1 MALDFGKLDFAVA
14 FNRQTAFPLDA
25 KSYFESLESA
35 QAAAQSADAAGSKT
49 TTYYFG
55 QQIAVVESGVATLYI
70 IQPDKTLKE
79 VGGKIDVNENIF
91 EKTAEGK
98 LDIIGFAGAVA
109 GAQAIKGADG
119 KISWVKPDT
128 TTVEGLTTTVTQ
140 LSNTVN
146 GYTDGE
152 GVAHEGLGTKVST
165 LETKVANTYTKAEVD
180 GKVSSVM
187 RYKGS
192 KDTYDDLPAE
202 GNVIG
207 DVWNIATANI
217 AQGIKAGDNVAWN
230 GTGWDILGGAVDLSG
245 YATKTDLNDKVDK
258 VEGSRLITSAEGEK
272 LANIEAGAQVNKI
285 ESVAA
290 GELVI
295 SEDKELSIV
304 AIAQNKITGLDTT
317 LAGKVNTETGKGL
330 SSNDYTDDEKTK
342 LGGIEANAQV
352 NILDVVKVNG
362 TALPIAEKAVD
373 IPLATAEVLGVV
385 KGSADENKIA
395 IGEDGAMEV
404 NSLNVNKL
412 AQTAGDTLILN
423 GGTASTAI

>member
-98 LDIIGFAGAVA
+98 LDIIGFASAVA
-109 GAQAIKGADG
+109 GAQAVKDANG

-180 GKVSSVM
+180 SKVSSVM

-192 KDTYDDLPAE
+192 KDTYADLPAE

-207 DVWNIATANI
+207 DVWNIATADT

-245 YATKTDLNDKVDK
+245 YATKTDLNSKVDK
-258 VEGSRLITSAEGEK
+258 VEGSRLLTSVEGEK

-285 ESVAA
+285 ESVAT
-290 GELVI
+290 GELAI

-304 AIAQNKITGLDTT
+304 AIAQNKVTGLDTA
-317 LAGKVNTETGKGL
+317 LAGKVSVETGKGL
-330 SSNDYTDDEKTK
+330 SSNDYTADEKAK
-342 LGGIEANAQV
+342 LEGIEANAQANV
-352 NILDVVKVNG
+352 LDVVKING

-395 IGEDGAMEV
+395 VGADGTMEV

-423 GGTASTAI
+423 GGTSEG

>member
-98 LDIIGFAGAVA
+98 LDIIGFASAVA
-109 GAQAIKGADG
+109 GAQAVKGANG

-146 GYTDGE
+146 GYTDGD
-152 GVAHEGLGTKVST
+152 GVVHEGLGTKVST

-180 GKVSSVM
+180 SKVSAVM

-317 LAGKVNTETGKGL
+317 LAGKVNVETGKGL

-342 LGGIEANAQV
+342 LGGIEANAQANV
-352 NILDVVKVNG
+352 LDIVKING

-395 IGEDGAMEV
+395 IGEDGTMEV

-423 GGTASTAI
+423 GGTSEG

>member
-98 LDIIGFAGAVA
+98 LDIIGFASAVA
-109 GAQAIKGADG
+109 GAQAVKGTNG

-180 GKVSSVM
+180 KKVSSVM

-192 KDTYDDLPAE
+192 KDTYADLPAE

-207 DVWNIATANI
+207 DVWNITTADT

-245 YATKTDLNDKVDK
+245 YATKTDLNSKVDK
-258 VEGSRLITSAEGEK
+258 VEGSRLLTSAEGEK

-285 ESVAA
+285 ESVAT
-290 GELVI
+290 GELAI

-304 AIAQNKITGLDTT
+304 AIAQNKVTGLDTA
-317 LAGKVNTETGKGL
+317 LAGKVSVETGKGL
-330 SSNDYTDDEKTK
+330 SSNDYTADEKAK
-342 LGGIEANAQV
+342 LEGIEANAQANV
-352 NILDVVKVNG
+352 LDVVKING
-362 TALPIAEKAVD
+362 TALPIAKKAVD

-395 IGEDGAMEV
+395 IGADGTMEV

-423 GGTASTAI
+423 GGTSEG

>member
-98 LDIIGFAGAVA
+98 LDIIGFASAVA
-109 GAQAIKGADG
+109 GAQAVKGANG

-146 GYTDGE
+146 GYTDGD

-180 GKVSSVM
+180 SKVSAVM

-258 VEGSRLITSAEGEK
+258 VDGSRLMTTAEGEK

-285 ESVAA
+285 ESAAA
-290 GELVI
+290 GELAI

-317 LAGKVNTETGKGL
+317 LAGKVNVETGKGL
-330 SSNDYTDDEKTK
+330 SSNDYTADEKAK
-342 LGGIEANAQV
+342 LEGIEAKAQV
-352 NILDVVKVNG
+352 NILEVVKVNG
-362 TALPIAEKAVD
+362 SALPITEKAVD

-385 KGSADENKIA
+385 KGSAAENKVA
-395 IGEDGAMEV
+395 IGEDGTMEV

-423 GGTASTAI
+423 GGTSED

>member
-79 VGGKIDVNENIF
+79 VGGKIDINENIF

-98 LDIIGFAGAVA
+98 LDIIGFASAVA
-109 GAQAIKGADG
+109 GAQAVKGAND

-180 GKVSSVM
+180 SKVSSVM

-192 KDTYDDLPAE
+192 KDTYADLPAE

-207 DVWNIATANI
+207 DVWNIATADT

-245 YATKTDLNDKVDK
+245 YATKTDLNSKVDK
-258 VEGSRLITSAEGEK
+258 VEGSRLLTSAEGEK

-285 ESVAA
+285 ESVAT
-290 GELVI
+290 GELAI

-304 AIAQNKITGLDTT
+304 AIAQNKVTGLDTA
-317 LAGKVNTETGKGL
+317 LAGKVSVETGKGL
-330 SSNDYTDDEKTK
+330 SSNDYTADEKAK
-342 LGGIEANAQV
+342 LEGIEANAQANV
-352 NILDVVKVNG
+352 LDVVKING

-395 IGEDGAMEV
+395 VGADGTMEV

-423 GGTASTAI
+423 GGTSEG

>member
-98 LDIIGFAGAVA
+98 LDIIGFASAVA
-109 GAQAIKGADG
+109 GAQAVKGADG

-128 TTVEGLTTTVTQ
+128 TTVEGLTTTVNQ

-152 GVAHEGLGTKVST
+152 GIVHEGLGTKVST

-180 GKVSSVM
+180 SKVSSVM

-192 KDTYDDLPAE
+192 KDTYDDLPTE
-202 GNVIG
+202 GNIVG
-207 DVWNIATANI
+207 DVWNITTADATH
-217 AQGIKAGDNVAWN
+217 GIKAGDNVAWN

-290 GELVI
+290 GELAI

-304 AIAQNKITGLDTT
+304 AIAQNKVTGLDTA
-317 LAGKVNTETGKGL
+317 LAGKVNVEEGKGL
-330 SSNDYTDDEKTK
+330 SSNDYTADEKAK
-342 LGGIEANAQV
+342 LEGIEAKAQV
-352 NILDVVKVNG
+352 NILEVVKVNG
-362 TALPIAEKAVD
+362 SALPITEKAVD

-385 KGSADENKIA
+385 KGSTAENKIA
-395 IGEDGAMEV
+395 IGEDGTMEV
-404 NSLNVNKL
+404 NSLNVSKL

-423 GGTASTAI
+423 GGTSEG

>member
-49 TTYYFG
+49 TTYYYG

-79 VGGKIDVNENIF
+79 VGGKIDVNENVF
-91 EKTAEGK
+91 EKTEDGK
-98 LDIIGFAGAVA
+98 LDIIGFASAVA
-109 GAQAIKGADG
+109 GAQAVKGADG

-128 TTVEGLTTTVTQ
+128 TTVEGLTTTVNQ

-152 GVAHEGLGTKVST
+152 GVVHEGLGSKVAT
-165 LETKVANTYTKAEVD
+165 LETKIGDVYTKAEVD
-180 GKVSSVM
+180 TKISAVM
-187 RYKGS
+187 KYRGS
-192 KDTYDDLPAE
+192 KDTYTELPTE
-202 GNVIG
+202 GNEKG
-207 DVWNIATANI
+207 DVWNIVNADAEH
-217 AQGIKAGDNVAWN
+217 GIKAGDNVAWN
-230 GTGWDILGGAVDLSG
+230 GTSWDVLGGVVDLSG
-245 YATKTDLNDKVDK
+245 YATKTDLDGKVDK

-290 GELVI
+290 GELAI
-295 SEDKELSIV
+295 SEDKELSVV
-304 AIAQNKITGLDTT
+304 AIAQDKVTGLADA
-317 LAGKVNTETGKGL
+317 LAKKVDVEKGKGL
-330 SSNDYTDDEKTK
+330 STNDYTAEEKTK
-342 LGGIEANAQV
+342 LSKIEAGAQV
-352 NILDVVKVNG
+352 NILEVVKVNG
-362 TALPIAEKAVD
+362 TALPITEKAVD
-373 IPLATAEVLGVV
+373 IPLATAEVLGIV
-385 KGSADENKIA
+385 KGSAEENKIA
-395 IGEDGAMEV
+395 IGEDGTMEV
-404 NSLNVNKL
+404 NSLNVSKL

-423 GGTASTAI
+423 GGTSEG

>member
-98 LDIIGFAGAVA
+98 LDIIGFASAVA
-109 GAQAIKGADG
+109 GAQAVKGADG

-128 TTVEGLTTTVTQ
+128 TTVEGLTTTVNQ

-152 GVAHEGLGTKVST
+152 GVVHEGLGSKVST
-165 LETKVANTYTKAEVD
+165 LETKVANTYTKTEVD
-180 GKVSSVM
+180 SKVSSVM

-192 KDTYDDLPAE
+192 KDTYAELPTE
-202 GNVIG
+202 DNTVG
-207 DVWNIATANI
+207 DVWNITTADATH
-217 AQGIKAGDNVAWN
+217 GIKAGDNVAWN

-290 GELVI
+290 GELAI

-304 AIAQNKITGLDTT
+304 AIAQNKVTGLDTA
-317 LAGKVNTETGKGL
+317 LAGKVNVEEGKGL
-330 SSNDYTDDEKTK
+330 SSNDYTADEKAK
-342 LGGIEANAQV
+342 LEGIEAKAQV
-352 NILDVVKVNG
+352 NILEVVKVNG
-362 TALPIAEKAVD
+362 SALPITEKAVD

-385 KGSADENKIA
+385 KGSAAENKIA
-395 IGEDGAMEV
+395 IGEDGTMEV
-404 NSLNVNKL
+404 NSLNVSKL

-423 GGTASTAI
+423 GGTSEG

>member
-79 VGGKIDVNENIF
+79 VGGKIDVNENVF
-91 EKTAEGK
+91 EKTSDGK
-98 LDIIGFAGAVA
+98 LDIIGFASAVA
-109 GAQAIKGADG
+109 GAQAVKGADG

-128 TTVEGLTTTVTQ
+128 TTVEGLTTTVNQ

-152 GVAHEGLGTKVST
+152 GIVHEGLGTKVST

-180 GKVSSVM
+180 KKVSAVM

-192 KDTYDDLPAE
+192 KDTYAELPTE
-202 GNVIG
+202 GNIVG
-207 DVWNIATANI
+207 DVWNIANAD
-217 AQGIKAGDNVAWN
+217 AEHGIKAGDNVAWN
-230 GTGWDILGGAVDLSG
+230 GTGWDVLGGAVDLSG

-285 ESVAA
+285 ESVAT
-290 GELVI
+290 GELAI
-295 SEDKELSIV
+295 SEEKELSVV
-304 AIAQNKITGLDTT
+304 AIAQNKITGLADA
-317 LAGKVNTETGKGL
+317 LAKKVDAEEGKGL
-330 SSNDYTDDEKTK
+330 SSNDYTADEKAK
-342 LGGIEANAQV
+342 LEGIEAKAQV
-352 NILDVVKVNG
+352 NILEVVKLNG
-362 TALPIAEKAVD
+362 SALPITEKAVD

-385 KGSADENKIA
+385 KGSTAENKIA
-395 IGEDGAMEV
+395 IGKDGTMEV
-404 NSLNVNKL
+404 NSLNVSKL
-412 AQTAGDTLILN
+412 AQTVGDTLILN
-423 GGTASTAI
+423 GGTSEG

>member
-91 EKTAEGK
+91 QKTAEGK
-98 LDIIGFAGAVA
+98 LDIIGFASAVA
-109 GAQAIKGADG
+109 GAQAVKGADG

-152 GVAHEGLGTKVST
+152 GVVHEGLGAKVST

-180 GKVSSVM
+180 SKVSSVM

-192 KDTYDDLPAE
+192 KDTYADLPAE

-207 DVWNIATANI
+207 DVWNIATADT

-245 YATKTDLNDKVDK
+245 YATKTDLNSKVDK
-258 VEGSRLITSAEGEK
+258 VEGSRLMTTAEGEK

-290 GELVI
+290 GELAI
-295 SEDKELSIV
+295 SEDKELSII

-317 LAGKVNTETGKGL
+317 LAGKVNVEAGKGL
-330 SSNDYTDDEKTK
+330 SSNDYTDDEKAK
-342 LGGIEANAQV
+342 LGGIEANAQA
-352 NILDVVKVNG
+352 NILDVVKING
-362 TALPIAEKAVD
+362 AALPIVEKAVD
-373 IPLATAEVLGVV
+373 IPLATAEALGVI
-385 KGSADENKIA
+385 KGSTDENKIA
-395 IGEDGAMEV
+395 VGADGTMEV

-412 AQTAGDTLILN
+412 TQTAGDTLILN
-423 GGTASTAI
+423 GGTSKG

>member
-35 QAAAQSADAAGSKT
+35 QAAAQSADSAGSKT

-79 VGGKIDVNENIF
+79 VGGKIDVNENVF
-91 EKTAEGK
+91 EKTSDGK

-109 GAQAIKGADG
+109 GAQAVKGADG

-128 TTVEGLTTTVTQ
+128 TTVEGLTTTVNQ

-152 GVAHEGLGTKVST
+152 GAVHEGLGTKVST

-180 GKVSSVM
+180 SKVSAVM

-192 KDTYDDLPAE
+192 KDTYAELPTE
-202 GNVIG
+202 GNIVG
-207 DVWNIATANI
+207 DVWNVAN
-217 AQGIKAGDNVAWN
+217 ADAEHGIKAGDNVAWN
-230 GTGWDILGGAVDLSG
+230 ETGWDVLGGVVDLSG

-258 VEGSRLITSAEGEK
+258 IEGSRLMTSTEGEK

-290 GELVI
+290 GELAI

-304 AIAQNKITGLDTT
+304 AIAQNKVTGLDTA
-317 LAGKVNTETGKGL
+317 LAGKVNVEEGKGL
-330 SSNDYTDDEKTK
+330 SSNDYTADEKAK
-342 LGGIEANAQV
+342 LEGIEAKAQV
-352 NILDVVKVNG
+352 NILEVVKVNG
-362 TALPIAEKAVD
+362 SALPITEKAVD

-385 KGSADENKIA
+385 KGSTAENKIA
-395 IGEDGAMEV
+395 VGEDGTMEV
-404 NSLNVNKL
+404 NSINVNKL
-412 AQTAGDTLILN
+412 TQTAGDTLILN
-423 GGTASTAI
+423 GGTSEG

>member
-79 VGGKIDVNENIF
+79 VGGKIDINENIF

-98 LDIIGFAGAVA
+98 LDIIGFASAVA
-109 GAQAIKGADG
+109 GAQAVKGANG

-180 GKVSSVM
+180 SKVSSVM

-192 KDTYDDLPAE
+192 KDTYADLPAE

-207 DVWNIATANI
+207 DVWNIATADT

-245 YATKTDLNDKVDK
+245 YATKTDLNSKVDK
-258 VEGSRLITSAEGEK
+258 VEGSRLLTSAEGEK

-285 ESVAA
+285 ESVAT
-290 GELVI
+290 GELAI

-304 AIAQNKITGLDTT
+304 AIAQNKVTGLDTA
-317 LAGKVNTETGKGL
+317 LAGKVSVETGKGL
-330 SSNDYTDDEKTK
+330 SSNDYTADEKAK
-342 LGGIEANAQV
+342 LEGIEANAQANV
-352 NILDVVKVNG
+352 LDVVKING

-395 IGEDGAMEV
+395 VGADGTMEV

-423 GGTASTAI
+423 GGTSEG

>member
-79 VGGKIDVNENIF
+79 VGGKIDVNENVF
-91 EKTAEGK
+91 EKTSDGK
-98 LDIIGFAGAVA
+98 LDIIGFASAVA
-109 GAQAIKGADG
+109 GAQAVKGADG

-128 TTVEGLTTTVTQ
+128 TTVEGLTTTVNQ

-152 GVAHEGLGTKVST
+152 GIIHEGLGTKVST

-180 GKVSSVM
+180 KKVSAVM

-192 KDTYDDLPAE
+192 KDTYAELPTE
-202 GNVIG
+202 GNIVG
-207 DVWNIATANI
+207 DVWNIANAD
-217 AQGIKAGDNVAWN
+217 AEHGIKAGDNVAWN
-230 GTGWDILGGAVDLSG
+230 ETGWDVLGGVVDLSG

-258 VEGSRLITSAEGEK
+258 VEGSRLITSTEGEK

-285 ESVAA
+285 ESVAT
-290 GELVI
+290 GELAI
-295 SEDKELSIV
+295 SEEKELSVV
-304 AIAQNKITGLDTT
+304 AIAQNKITGLAGV
-317 LAGKVNTETGKGL
+317 LAKKVDAEEGKGL
-330 SSNDYTDDEKTK
+330 SSNDYTADEKAK
-342 LGGIEANAQV
+342 LEGIEAKAQV
-352 NILDVVKVNG
+352 NILEVVKVNG
-362 TALPIAEKAVD
+362 SALPITEKAVD

-385 KGSADENKIA
+385 KGSTAENKIA
-395 IGEDGAMEV
+395 IGKDGTMEV
-404 NSLNVNKL
+404 NSLNVSKL
-412 AQTAGDTLILN
+412 AQTVGDTLILN
-423 GGTASTAI
+423 GGTSEG

>member
-91 EKTAEGK
+91 EKTTEGK
-98 LDIIGFAGAVA
+98 LDIIGFASAVA
-109 GAQAIKGADG
+109 GAQAVKGADG

-128 TTVEGLTTTVTQ
+128 TTVEGLTTTVNQ

-152 GVAHEGLGTKVST
+152 GIVHEGLGTKVST

-180 GKVSSVM
+180 SKVSSVM

-192 KDTYDDLPAE
+192 KDTYADLPAE

-207 DVWNIATANI
+207 DVWNITTADATH
-217 AQGIKAGDNVAWN
+217 GIKAGDNVAWN
-230 GTGWDILGGAVDLSG
+230 GTGWDVLGGAIDLSG

-285 ESVAA
+285 ESVTAS
-290 GELVI
+290 ELAI

-304 AIAQNKITGLDTT
+304 AIAQNKVTGLDTA
-317 LAGKVNTETGKGL
+317 LAGKVNVEEGKGL
-330 SSNDYTDDEKTK
+330 SSNDYTADEKAK
-342 LGGIEANAQV
+342 LEGIEAKAQV
-352 NILDVVKVNG
+352 NILEVVKVNG
-362 TALPIAEKAVD
+362 SALPITEKAVD

-385 KGSADENKIA
+385 KGSAAENKVA
-395 IGEDGAMEV
+395 IGEDGTMEV
-404 NSLNVNKL
+404 NSLNVSKL

-423 GGTASTAI
+423 GGTSEG

>member
-98 LDIIGFAGAVA
+98 LDIIGFASAVA
-109 GAQAIKGADG
+109 GAQAVKGADG

-128 TTVEGLTTTVTQ
+128 TTVEGLTTTVNQ

-152 GVAHEGLGTKVST
+152 GIVHEGLGTKVST

-180 GKVSSVM
+180 SKVSSVM

-192 KDTYDDLPAE
+192 KDTYADLPTE

-207 DVWNIATANI
+207 DVWNITTANA

-290 GELVI
+290 GELAI

-304 AIAQNKITGLDTT
+304 AIAQNKVTGLDTA
-317 LAGKVNTETGKGL
+317 LAGKVNVEEGKGL
-330 SSNDYTDDEKTK
+330 SSNDYTADEKAK
-342 LGGIEANAQV
+342 LEGIEAKAQV
-352 NILDVVKVNG
+352 NILEVVKVNG
-362 TALPIAEKAVD
+362 SALPITEKAVD

-385 KGSADENKIA
+385 KGSTAENKIA
-395 IGEDGAMEV
+395 IGEDGTMEV
-404 NSLNVNKL
+404 NSLNVSKL
-412 AQTAGDTLILN
+412 AQTTGDTLILN
-423 GGTASTAI
+423 GGTSEG

>member
-35 QAAAQSADAAGSKT
+35 QTAAQSADAAGSKT

-79 VGGKIDVNENIF
+79 VGGKIDVNENVF
-91 EKTAEGK
+91 EKTSDGK

-109 GAQAIKGADG
+109 GAQAVKGADG

-128 TTVEGLTTTVTQ
+128 TTVEGLTTTVNQ

-152 GVAHEGLGTKVST
+152 GAVHEGLGTKVST

-180 GKVSSVM
+180 SKVSAVM

-192 KDTYDDLPAE
+192 KDTYAELPTE
-202 GNVIG
+202 GNIVG
-207 DVWNIATANI
+207 DVWNVANADA

-258 VEGSRLITSAEGEK
+258 IEGSRLMTSTEGEK

-290 GELVI
+290 GELAI

-304 AIAQNKITGLDTT
+304 AIAQNKVTGLDTA
-317 LAGKVNTETGKGL
+317 LAGKVNVEEGKGL
-330 SSNDYTDDEKTK
+330 SSNNYTADEKAK
-342 LGGIEANAQV
+342 LEGIEAKAQV
-352 NILDVVKVNG
+352 NILEVVKVNG
-362 TALPIAEKAVD
+362 SALPITEKAVD

-385 KGSADENKIA
+385 KGSTAENKIA
-395 IGEDGAMEV
+395 VGEDGTMEV
-404 NSLNVNKL
+404 NSINVNKL
-412 AQTAGDTLILN
+412 TQTAGDTLILN
-423 GGTASTAI
+423 GGTSEG

>member
-98 LDIIGFAGAVA
+98 LDIIGFASAVA
-109 GAQAIKGADG
+109 GAQAVKGADG

-128 TTVEGLTTTVTQ
+128 TTVEGLTTTVNQ

-152 GVAHEGLGTKVST
+152 GIVHEGLGTKVST
-165 LETKVANTYTKAEVD
+165 LETKVANTYTKAEID
-180 GKVSSVM
+180 SKVSSVM

-192 KDTYDDLPAE
+192 KDTYDDLPTE
-202 GNVIG
+202 GNIVG
-207 DVWNIATANI
+207 DVWNITTADATH
-217 AQGIKAGDNVAWN
+217 GIKAGDNVAWN

-290 GELVI
+290 GELAI

-304 AIAQNKITGLDTT
+304 AIAQNKVTGLDTA
-317 LAGKVNTETGKGL
+317 LAGKVNVEEGKGL
-330 SSNDYTDDEKTK
+330 SSNDYTADEKAK
-342 LGGIEANAQV
+342 LEGIEAKAQV
-352 NILDVVKVNG
+352 NILEVVKVNG
-362 TALPIAEKAVD
+362 SALPITEKAVD

-385 KGSADENKIA
+385 KGSTAENKIA
-395 IGEDGAMEV
+395 IGEDGTMEV
-404 NSLNVNKL
+404 NSLNVSKL
-412 AQTAGDTLILN
+412 AQTTGDTLILN
-423 GGTASTAI
+423 GGTSEG

>member
-98 LDIIGFAGAVA
+98 LDIIGFASAVA
-109 GAQAIKGADG
+109 GAQAVKGTNG

-146 GYTDGE
+146 GYTDSE

-180 GKVSSVM
+180 KKVLSVM

-192 KDTYDDLPAE
+192 KDTYADLPAE

-207 DVWNIATANI
+207 DVWNITTADT

-245 YATKTDLNDKVDK
+245 YATKTDLNSKVDK
-258 VEGSRLITSAEGEK
+258 VEGSRLLTSAEGEK

-285 ESVAA
+285 ESVAT
-290 GELVI
+290 GELAI

-317 LAGKVNTETGKGL
+317 LAGKVNVETGKGL
-330 SSNDYTDDEKTK
+330 SSNDYTADEKAK
-342 LGGIEANAQV
+342 LEGIEANAQA
-352 NILDVVKVNG
+352 NILDVVKING

-395 IGEDGAMEV
+395 VGADGTMEV

-423 GGTASTAI
+423 GGTSEG

>member
-70 IQPDKTLKE
+70 IQPNKTLKE
-79 VGGKIDVNENIF
+79 VGGKIDVNENVF
-91 EKTAEGK
+91 EKTSDGK

-109 GAQAIKGADG
+109 GAQAVKGADG

-128 TTVEGLTTTVTQ
+128 TTVEGLTTTVNQ
-140 LSNTVN
+140 LANTVN

-152 GVAHEGLGTKVST
+152 GAVHEGLGTKVST

-180 GKVSSVM
+180 SKVSAVM

-192 KDTYDDLPAE
+192 KDTYAELPTE
-202 GNVIG
+202 GNIVG
-207 DVWNIATANI
+207 DVWNVANADA

-258 VEGSRLITSAEGEK
+258 VEGSRLITSTEGEK

-290 GELVI
+290 GELAI

-304 AIAQNKITGLDTT
+304 AIAQNKVTGLDTA
-317 LAGKVNTETGKGL
+317 LAGKVNVEEGKGL
-330 SSNDYTDDEKTK
+330 SSNDYTADEKAK
-342 LGGIEANAQV
+342 LEGIEAKAQV
-352 NILDVVKVNG
+352 NILEVVKVNG
-362 TALPIAEKAVD
+362 SALPITEKAVD

-385 KGSADENKIA
+385 KGSIAENKIA
-395 IGEDGAMEV
+395 VGEDGTMEV
-404 NSLNVNKL
+404 NSINVNKL
-412 AQTAGDTLILN
+412 TQTAGDTLILN
-423 GGTASTAI
+423 GGTSEG

>member
-79 VGGKIDVNENIF
+79 VGGKIDVNENVF
-91 EKTAEGK
+91 EKTSDGK

-109 GAQAIKGADG
+109 GAQAVKGADG

-128 TTVEGLTTTVTQ
+128 TTVEGLTTTVNQ

-152 GVAHEGLGTKVST
+152 GAVHEGLGAKVST

-180 GKVSSVM
+180 SKVSAVM

-192 KDTYDDLPAE
+192 KDTYAELPTE
-202 GNVIG
+202 GNIVG
-207 DVWNIATANI
+207 DVWNVTNADAEH
-217 AQGIKAGDNVAWN
+217 GIKAGDNVAWN
-230 GTGWDILGGAVDLSG
+230 ETGWDVLGGVVDLSG
-245 YATKTDLNDKVDK
+245 YATKTDLNNKVDK
-258 VEGSRLITSAEGEK
+258 IEGSRLMTSTEGEK

-290 GELVI
+290 GELAI

-304 AIAQNKITGLDTT
+304 AIAQNKVTGLDTA
-317 LAGKVNTETGKGL
+317 LAGKVNVEEGKGL
-330 SSNDYTDDEKTK
+330 SSNDYTADEKAK
-342 LGGIEANAQV
+342 LEGIEAKAQV
-352 NILDVVKVNG
+352 NILEVVKVNG
-362 TALPIAEKAVD
+362 SALPITEKAVD

-385 KGSADENKIA
+385 KGSTAENKIA
-395 IGEDGAMEV
+395 VGEDGTMEV
-404 NSLNVNKL
+404 NSINVNKL
-412 AQTAGDTLILN
+412 TQTAGDTLILN
-423 GGTASTAI
+423 GGTSEG

>member
-98 LDIIGFAGAVA
+98 LDIIGFASAVA
-109 GAQAIKGADG
+109 GAQAVKGANG

-146 GYTDGE
+146 GYTDGD

-180 GKVSSVM
+180 SKVSAVM

-245 YATKTDLNDKVDK
+245 YATKTDLNGKVDK

-317 LAGKVNTETGKGL
+317 LAGKVNVEEGKGL
-330 SSNDYTDDEKTK
+330 SSNDYTADEKAK
-342 LGGIEANAQV
+342 LEGIEAKAQV
-352 NILDVVKVNG
+352 NILEVVKVNG
-362 TALPIAEKAVD
+362 SALPITEKAVD

-385 KGSADENKIA
+385 KGSAAENKVA
-395 IGEDGAMEV
+395 IGEDGTMEV
-404 NSLNVNKL
+404 NSLNVSKL

-423 GGTASTAI
+423 GGTSEG

>member
-35 QAAAQSADAAGSKT
+35 QAAAQSAEAAGSKT

-109 GAQAIKGADG
+109 GAQAVKGADG

-180 GKVSSVM
+180 NKVSAVM

-192 KDTYDDLPAE
+192 KDTYADLPAE
-202 GNVIG
+202 GNAIG
-207 DVWNIATANI
+207 DVWNIATADT

-230 GTGWDILGGAVDLSG
+230 GTGWDVLGGAVDLSG

-258 VEGSRLITSAEGEK
+258 VEGSRLITAAEGEK
-272 LANIEAGAQVNKI
+272 LAKIEAGAQVNKI

-290 GELVI
+290 GELAI

-304 AIAQNKITGLDTT
+304 AIAQNKVTGLDTA
-317 LAGKVNTETGKGL
+317 LAGKVNVETGKGL

-352 NILDVVKVNG
+352 NVLDVVKVNG
-362 TALPIAEKAVD
+362 TALPIVKKAVD
-373 IPLATAEVLGVV
+373 IPLATAEALGVV

-395 IGEDGAMEV
+395 IGEDGTMEV

-423 GGTASTAI
+423 GGTSEG

>member
-98 LDIIGFAGAVA
+98 LDIIGFASAVA
-109 GAQAIKGADG
+109 GAQAVKGANG

-180 GKVSSVM
+180 KKVSSVM

-192 KDTYDDLPAE
+192 KDTYADLPAE

-207 DVWNIATANI
+207 DVWNITTADT

-245 YATKTDLNDKVDK
+245 YATKTDLNSKVDK
-258 VEGSRLITSAEGEK
+258 VEGSRLLTSAEGEK

-285 ESVAA
+285 ESVAT
-290 GELVI
+290 GELAI

-304 AIAQNKITGLDTT
+304 AIAQNKVTGLDTA
-317 LAGKVNTETGKGL
+317 LAGKVSVETGKGL
-330 SSNDYTDDEKTK
+330 SSNDYTADEKAK
-342 LGGIEANAQV
+342 LEGIEANAQANV
-352 NILDVVKVNG
+352 LDVVKING
-362 TALPIAEKAVD
+362 TALPIAKKAVD

-395 IGEDGAMEV
+395 IGADGTMEV

-423 GGTASTAI
+423 GGTSEG

>member
-79 VGGKIDVNENIF
+79 VGGKIDVNENVF
-91 EKTAEGK
+91 EKTTEGK
-98 LDIIGFAGAVA
+98 LDIVGFASAVA
-109 GAQAIKGADG
+109 GAQAVKGADG

-128 TTVEGLTTTVTQ
+128 TTVEGLTTTVNQ

-146 GYTDGE
+146 GYTDGD
-152 GVAHEGLGTKVST
+152 GVVHEGLGAKVST
-165 LETKVANTYTKAEVD
+165 LETKVADTYTKAEVD
-180 GKVSSVM
+180 SKVSAVM

-192 KDTYDDLPAE
+192 KDTYADLPVE

-207 DVWNIATANI
+207 DVWNVAAVD
-217 AQGIKAGDNVAWN
+217 AAHGVKAGDNVAWN
-230 GTGWDILGGAVDLSG
+230 GTGWDVLGGTVDLSG
-245 YATKTDLNDKVDK
+245 YATKTDLDDKVDK
-258 VEGSRLITSAEGEK
+258 VEGSRLITTAEGEK

-285 ESVAA
+285 ESVAP
-290 GELVI
+290 GELAI
-295 SEDKELSIV
+295 SEDKELSII
-304 AIAQNKITGLDTT
+304 AIAQSKVTGLDTA
-317 LAGKVNTETGKGL
+317 LAGKVDVEEGKGL

-342 LGGIEANAQV
+342 LGGIEANAQINV
-352 NILDVVKVNG
+352 LEVVKVNG
-362 TALPIAEKAVD
+362 TALPIVEKAVD
-373 IPLATAEVLGVV
+373 IPLATAEALGVV
-385 KGSADENKIA
+385 KGSAEENKIA
-395 IGEDGAMEV
+395 VGEDGTMEV

-412 AQTAGDTLILN
+412 TQTAGDTLILN
-423 GGTASTAI
+423 GGTSKG

>member
-98 LDIIGFAGAVA
+98 LDIIGFASAVA
-109 GAQAIKGADG
+109 GAQAVKGANG

-180 GKVSSVM
+180 SKVSSVM

-192 KDTYDDLPAE
+192 KDTYADLPAE

-207 DVWNIATANI
+207 DVWNIATADT

-245 YATKTDLNDKVDK
+245 YATKTDLNSKVDK
-258 VEGSRLITSAEGEK
+258 VEGSRLLTSAEGEK

-290 GELVI
+290 GELAI

-304 AIAQNKITGLDTT
+304 AIAQNKVTGLDTA
-317 LAGKVNTETGKGL
+317 LAGKVNVEEGKGL
-330 SSNDYTDDEKTK
+330 SSNDYTADEKAK
-342 LGGIEANAQV
+342 LEGIEAKAQV
-352 NILDVVKVNG
+352 NILEVVKVNG
-362 TALPIAEKAVD
+362 SALPITEKAVD

-385 KGSADENKIA
+385 KGSAAENKIT
-395 IGEDGAMEV
+395 IGEDGTMEV
-404 NSLNVNKL
+404 NSLNVSKL

-423 GGTASTAI
+423 GGTSEG

>member
-79 VGGKIDVNENIF
+79 VGGKIDVNENVF
-91 EKTAEGK
+91 EKTSDGK

-109 GAQAIKGADG
+109 GAQAVKGADG

-128 TTVEGLTTTVTQ
+128 TTVEGLTTTVNQ

-152 GVAHEGLGTKVST
+152 GAVHEGLGAKVST

-180 GKVSSVM
+180 SKVSAVM

-192 KDTYDDLPAE
+192 KDTYAELPTE
-202 GNVIG
+202 GNIVG
-207 DVWNIATANI
+207 DVWNVAN
-217 AQGIKAGDNVAWN
+217 ADAEHGIKAGDNVAWN
-230 GTGWDILGGAVDLSG
+230 ETGWDVLGGVVDLSG

-258 VEGSRLITSAEGEK
+258 VEGSRLITSTEGEK

-290 GELVI
+290 GELAI

-304 AIAQNKITGLDTT
+304 AIAQNKVTGLDTA
-317 LAGKVNTETGKGL
+317 LAGKVNVEEGKGL
-330 SSNDYTDDEKTK
+330 SSNDYTADEKAK
-342 LGGIEANAQV
+342 LEGIEAKAQV
-352 NILDVVKVNG
+352 NILEVVKVNG
-362 TALPIAEKAVD
+362 SALPITEKAVD

-385 KGSADENKIA
+385 KGSTAENKIA
-395 IGEDGAMEV
+395 VGEDGTMEV
-404 NSLNVNKL
+404 NSINVNKL
-412 AQTAGDTLILN
+412 TQTAGDTLILN
-423 GGTASTAI
+423 GGTSEG

>member
-98 LDIIGFAGAVA
+98 LDIIGFASAVA
-109 GAQAIKGADG
+109 GAQAVKGTNG

-152 GVAHEGLGTKVST
+152 GIAHEGLGTKVST

-180 GKVSSVM
+180 KKVSSVM

-192 KDTYDDLPAE
+192 KDTYADLPAE

-207 DVWNIATANI
+207 DVWNITTADT

-245 YATKTDLNDKVDK
+245 YATKTDLNSKVDK
-258 VEGSRLITSAEGEK
+258 VEGSRLLTSAEGEK

-285 ESVAA
+285 ESVAT
-290 GELVI
+290 GELAI

-304 AIAQNKITGLDTT
+304 AIAQNKVTGLDTA
-317 LAGKVNTETGKGL
+317 LAGKVSVETGKGL
-330 SSNDYTDDEKTK
+330 SSNDYTADEKAK
-342 LGGIEANAQV
+342 LEGIEANAQA
-352 NILDVVKVNG
+352 NILDVVKING

-395 IGEDGAMEV
+395 VGADGTMEV

-423 GGTASTAI
+423 GGTSEG

>member
-79 VGGKIDVNENIF
+79 VGGKIDVNENVF
-91 EKTAEGK
+91 EKTSDGK
-98 LDIIGFAGAVA
+98 LDIIGFASAVA
-109 GAQAIKGADG
+109 GAQAVKGADG

-128 TTVEGLTTTVTQ
+128 TTVEGLTTTVNQ

-152 GVAHEGLGTKVST
+152 GIVHEGLGTKVST

-180 GKVSSVM
+180 KKVSAVM

-192 KDTYDDLPAE
+192 KDTYAELPTE
-202 GNVIG
+202 GNIVG
-207 DVWNIATANI
+207 DVWNITNADAEH
-217 AQGIKAGDNVAWN
+217 GIKAGDNVAWN
-230 GTGWDILGGAVDLSG
+230 GTGWDVLGGVVDLSG

-258 VEGSRLITSAEGEK
+258 VEGSRLITSTEGEK

-285 ESVAA
+285 ESVAT
-290 GELVI
+290 GELAI
-295 SEDKELSIV
+295 SEEKELSVV
-304 AIAQNKITGLDTT
+304 AIAQNKITGLAGA
-317 LAGKVNTETGKGL
+317 LAKKVDAEEGKGL
-330 SSNDYTDDEKTK
+330 SSNDYTADEKTK
-342 LGGIEANAQV
+342 LEGIEAKAQV
-352 NILDVVKVNG
+352 NILEVVKVNG
-362 TALPIAEKAVD
+362 SALPITEKAVD

-385 KGSADENKIA
+385 KGSTAENKIA
-395 IGEDGAMEV
+395 IGKDGTMEV
-404 NSLNVNKL
+404 NSLNVSKL
-412 AQTAGDTLILN
+412 AQTVGDTLILN
-423 GGTASTAI
+423 GGTSEG

>member
-79 VGGKIDVNENIF
+79 VGGKIDVNENVF
-91 EKTAEGK
+91 EKTSDGK

-109 GAQAIKGADG
+109 GAQAVKGADG

-128 TTVEGLTTTVTQ
+128 TTVEGLTTTVNQ

-152 GVAHEGLGTKVST
+152 GAVHEGLGAKVST

-180 GKVSSVM
+180 SKVSAVM

-192 KDTYDDLPAE
+192 KDTYAELPTE
-202 GNVIG
+202 GNIVG
-207 DVWNIATANI
+207 DVWNVAN
-217 AQGIKAGDNVAWN
+217 ADAEHGIKAGDNVAWN
-230 GTGWDILGGAVDLSG
+230 ETGWDVLGGVVDLSG

-258 VEGSRLITSAEGEK
+258 IEGSRLMTSTEGEK

-290 GELVI
+290 GELAI

-304 AIAQNKITGLDTT
+304 AIAQNKVTGLDTA
-317 LAGKVNTETGKGL
+317 LAGKVNVEEGKGL
-330 SSNDYTDDEKTK
+330 SSNDYTADEKAK
-342 LGGIEANAQV
+342 LEGIEAKAQV
-352 NILDVVKVNG
+352 NILEVVKVNG
-362 TALPIAEKAVD
+362 SALPITEKAVD

-385 KGSADENKIA
+385 KGSTAENKIA
-395 IGEDGAMEV
+395 VGEDGTMEV
-404 NSLNVNKL
+404 NSINVNKL
-412 AQTAGDTLILN
+412 TQTAGDTLILN
-423 GGTASTAI
+423 GGTSEG

>member
-79 VGGKIDVNENIF
+79 VGGKIDVNENVF
-91 EKTAEGK
+91 EKTSDGK
-98 LDIIGFAGAVA
+98 LDIIGFASAVA
-109 GAQAIKGADG
+109 GAQAVKGADG

-128 TTVEGLTTTVTQ
+128 TTVEGLTTTVNQ

-152 GVAHEGLGTKVST
+152 GIVHEGLGTKVST

-180 GKVSSVM
+180 SKVSSVM

-192 KDTYDDLPAE
+192 KDTYAELPTE
-202 GNVIG
+202 GNTVG
-207 DVWNIATANI
+207 DVWNITNADAEH
-217 AQGIKAGDNVAWN
+217 GIKAGDNVAWN
-230 GTGWDILGGAVDLSG
+230 GTGWDVLGGVVDLSG

-258 VEGSRLITSAEGEK
+258 VEGSRLITSTEGEK

-285 ESVAA
+285 ESVAT
-290 GELVI
+290 GELAI
-295 SEDKELSIV
+295 SEEKELSVV
-304 AIAQNKITGLDTT
+304 AIAQSKVTGLADV
-317 LAGKVNTETGKGL
+317 LAKKVDAEEGKGL
-330 SSNDYTDDEKTK
+330 SSNDYTADEKTK
-342 LGGIEANAQV
+342 LEGIEAKAQI
-352 NILDVVKVNG
+352 NILEVVKVNG
-362 TALPIAEKAVD
+362 SALPITEKAVD

-385 KGSADENKIA
+385 KGSTAENKIA
-395 IGEDGAMEV
+395 IGKDGTMEV
-404 NSLNVNKL
+404 NSLNVSKL
-412 AQTAGDTLILN
+412 AQTVGDTLILN
-423 GGTASTAI
+423 GGTSEG

>member
-14 FNRQTAFPLDA
+14 FSRQTAFPLDA

-98 LDIIGFAGAVA
+98 LDIIGFASAVA
-109 GAQAIKGADG
+109 GAQAVKGADG

-128 TTVEGLTTTVTQ
+128 TTVEGLTTTVNQ

-152 GVAHEGLGTKVST
+152 GVVHEGLGSKVST
-165 LETKVANTYTKAEVD
+165 LETKVANTYTKTEVD
-180 GKVSSVM
+180 SKVSSVM

-192 KDTYDDLPAE
+192 KDTYAELPTE
-202 GNVIG
+202 DNTVG
-207 DVWNIATANI
+207 DVWNITTADATH
-217 AQGIKAGDNVAWN
+217 GIKAGDNVAWN

-258 VEGSRLITSAEGEK
+258 VEDSRLITSAEGEK
-272 LANIEAGAQVNKI
+272 LANIGAGAQVNKI

-290 GELVI
+290 GELAI
-295 SEDKELSIV
+295 SKDKELSIV
-304 AIAQNKITGLDTT
+304 AIAQNKVTGLDTA
-317 LAGKVNTETGKGL
+317 LAGKVNVEEGKGL
-330 SSNDYTDDEKTK
+330 SSNDYTADEKAK
-342 LGGIEANAQV
+342 LEGIEAKAQV
-352 NILDVVKVNG
+352 NILEVVKVNG
-362 TALPIAEKAVD
+362 SALPITEKAVD

-385 KGSADENKIA
+385 KGSAAENKIT
-395 IGEDGAMEV
+395 IGEDGTMEV
-404 NSLNVNKL
+404 NSLNVSKL

-423 GGTASTAI
+423 GGTSEG

>member
-98 LDIIGFAGAVA
+98 LDIIGFASAVA
-109 GAQAIKGADG
+109 GAQAVKGANG

-180 GKVSSVM
+180 KKVSSVM

-192 KDTYDDLPAE
+192 KDTYADLPAE

-207 DVWNIATANI
+207 DVWNITTADTT
-217 AQGIKAGDNVAWN
+217 QGIKAGDNVAWN

-245 YATKTDLNDKVDK
+245 YATKTDLNSKVDK
-258 VEGSRLITSAEGEK
+258 VEGSRLLTSAEGEK

-285 ESVAA
+285 ESVAT
-290 GELVI
+290 GELAI

-304 AIAQNKITGLDTT
+304 AIAQNKVTGLDTA
-317 LAGKVNTETGKGL
+317 LAGKVSVETGKGL
-330 SSNDYTDDEKTK
+330 SSNDYTADEKAK
-342 LGGIEANAQV
+342 LEGIEANAQANV
-352 NILDVVKVNG
+352 LDVVKING

-395 IGEDGAMEV
+395 IGADGTMEV

-423 GGTASTAI
+423 GGTSEG

>member
-98 LDIIGFAGAVA
+98 LDIIGFASAVA
-109 GAQAIKGADG
+109 GAQAVKGANG

-152 GVAHEGLGTKVST
+152 GVAHEGLGSKVST

-180 GKVSSVM
+180 SKVSSVM

-192 KDTYDDLPAE
+192 KDTYDDLPTE

-207 DVWNIATANI
+207 DVWNIATANT

-245 YATKTDLNDKVDK
+245 YATKTDLNSKVDK
-258 VEGSRLITSAEGEK
+258 VEGSRLMTSAEGEK

-290 GELVI
+290 GELAI

-304 AIAQNKITGLDTT
+304 AIAQDKVTGLAGA
-317 LAGKVNTETGKGL
+317 LAKKVDIEEGKGL
-330 SSNDYTDDEKTK
+330 STNDYTTDEKTK
-342 LGGIEANAQV
+342 LSKIEAEAQV
-352 NILDVVKVNG
+352 NILEVVKVNG
-362 TALPIAEKAVD
+362 SALPITEKAVD
-373 IPLATAEVLGVV
+373 IPLATAEALGVV
-385 KGSADENKIA
+385 KGSAAENKIA
-395 IGEDGAMEV
+395 IGEDGTMEV
-404 NSLNVNKL
+404 NSLNVSKL

-423 GGTASTAI
+423 GGTSEG

>member
-98 LDIIGFAGAVA
+98 LDIIGFASAVA
-109 GAQAIKGADG
+109 GAQAVKGANG

-152 GVAHEGLGTKVST
+152 GIVHEGLGTKVST

-180 GKVSSVM
+180 KKVSSVM

-192 KDTYDDLPAE
+192 KDTYADLPTE

-207 DVWNIATANI
+207 DVWNVAAADTTH
-217 AQGIKAGDNVAWN
+217 GIKAGDNVAWN
-230 GTGWDILGGAVDLSG
+230 GTGWDVLGGAIDLSG

-285 ESVAA
+285 ESVTAS
-290 GELVI
+290 ELAI

-304 AIAQNKITGLDTT
+304 AIAQNKVTGLDTA
-317 LAGKVNTETGKGL
+317 LAGKVNVEEGKGL
-330 SSNDYTDDEKTK
+330 SSNDYTADEKAK
-342 LGGIEANAQV
+342 LEGIEAKAQV
-352 NILDVVKVNG
+352 NILEVVKVNG
-362 TALPIAEKAVD
+362 SALPITEKAVD

-385 KGSADENKIA
+385 KGSAAENKVA
-395 IGEDGAMEV
+395 IGEDGTMEV
-404 NSLNVNKL
+404 NSLNVSKL

-423 GGTASTAI
+423 GGTSEG